1 MYRYCIGISGR
12 YMEKNL
18 DLIACTPARHR
29 RFSRK
34 CSWEASKETRA
45 RGLVRRPALSR
56 VFRGW
61 FSVQASLKS
70 VCVCQPPLL
79 FQRDQINSLRNGRD
93 YGLKQIENAFRD
105 PEDGFWEKN
114 SSEDIVGNVKYTRNS
129 RPVWFSC
136 N

>member
-29 RFSRK
+29 RFSANAHGRPAK
-34 CSWEASKETRA
+34 RHA
-45 RGLVRRPALSR
+45 RGLVRSASGFVTSFLWLVHS
-56 VFRGW
+56 
-61 FSVQASLKS
+61 SVPKS
-70 VCVCQPPLL
+70 VCVCRPPLL

-93 YGLKQIENAFRD
+93 YDLKQIENAFRD

>member
-45 RGLVRRPALSR
+45 RGLMRSASR
-56 VFRGW
+56 AFRGW

-70 VCVCQPPLL
+70 VCVCRPPLL

-93 YGLKQIENAFRD
+93 YDLKQIENAFRD
-105 PEDGFWEKN
+105 PEE
-114 SSEDIVGNVKYTRNS
+114 VY
-129 RPVWFSC
+129 
-136 N
+136 

>member
-34 CSWEASKETRA
+34 CSWGASKETRA
-45 RGLVRRPALSR
+45 RGLVRSASGF
-56 VFRGW
+56 VTS
-61 FSVQASLKS
+61 FSWLVPSLKS
-70 VCVCQPPLL
+70 VCVCRPPLL

-93 YGLKQIENAFRD
+93 YDLKQIENAFRD